1 MNGFIKLHR
10 QLIEWEWYEDVN
22 CRLTFIHC
30 LLVANFK
37 PKKWRGYDIKR
48 GQFISSL
55 GKLSEAIGISKQ
67 QLRTVLEKFEKTGEM
82 LSEGQ
87 GNNTL
92 FTVLNYDDY
101 QDIKQENK
109 NEATHL
115 QHTSNTPP
123 THEQHASNTGVTTT
137 KEGKKEK
144 KEEKER
150 SKDIVNVIDV
160 CTFFQSE
167 TGKSLKIPNSDSKIK
182 RSDKYKKI
190 NARLQEGA
198 TVEDC
203 KAVIRLKNNEWKS
216 NNDMKKYI
224 QISTLFARANFE
236 KYMDEIL
243 SSSGSTAPKTFS
255 YELPE
260 FKSKNQR
267 EAYFR
272 ARLQTYRPKLD
283 NRTYNTVYHKRAYG
297 PERDVEGV
305 VHDLEKEKPE
315 LLKIKFISDSWLDIQ

>member
-37 PKKWRGYDIKR
+37 PKRWRGHEIKR

-82 LSEGQ
+82 SSKGQ

-92 FTVLNYDDY
+92 YTVLNYDDY
-101 QDIKQENK
+101 QEVRQENQDS
-109 NEATHL
+109 ATHHQHTTNTPVTHD
-115 QHTSNTPP
+115 QHTSNT
-123 THEQHASNTGVTTT
+123 EVTTT

-160 CTFFQSE
+160 CSFFQSE
-167 TGKSLKIPNSDSKIK
+167 TGKRFNFK
-182 RSDKYKKI
+182 RYRRKDQS
-190 NARLQEGA
+190 
-198 TVEDC
+198 
-203 KAVIRLKNNEWKS
+203 
-216 NNDMKKYI
+216 
-224 QISTLFARANFE
+224 
-236 KYMDEIL
+236 
-243 SSSGSTAPKTFS
+243 
-255 YELPE
+255 
-260 FKSKNQR
+260 R
-267 EAYFR
+267 E
-272 ARLQTYRPKLD
+272 
-283 NRTYNTVYHKRAYG
+283 
-297 PERDVEGV
+297 
-305 VHDLEKEKPE
+305 
-315 LLKIKFISDSWLDIQ
+315 